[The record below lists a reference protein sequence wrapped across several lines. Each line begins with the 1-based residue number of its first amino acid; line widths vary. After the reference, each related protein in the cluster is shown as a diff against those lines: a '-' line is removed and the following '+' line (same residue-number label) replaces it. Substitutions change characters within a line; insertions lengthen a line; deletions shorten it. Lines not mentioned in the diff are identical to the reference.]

1 MDTDVKKDS
10 VRASRRAECLDLVK
24 NGRASASHVDER
36 ATTEEGIR
44 VPPSD
49 APIID
54 LSHGFN
60 PYDTGAFYKK

>member
-1 MDTDVKKDS
+1 MNTDVKKGS

-24 NGRASASHVDER
+24 NGAARDGHIDGR

-49 APIID
+49 APLID
-54 LSHGFN
+54 LSNGFN
-60 PYDTGAFYKK
+60 PYDIGT

>member
-10 VRASRRAECLDLVK
+10 VRASRRAECLDSVK
-24 NGRASASHVDER
+24 NGRALDRQADER

-49 APIID
+49 APLID
-54 LSHGFN
+54 LSRGFN